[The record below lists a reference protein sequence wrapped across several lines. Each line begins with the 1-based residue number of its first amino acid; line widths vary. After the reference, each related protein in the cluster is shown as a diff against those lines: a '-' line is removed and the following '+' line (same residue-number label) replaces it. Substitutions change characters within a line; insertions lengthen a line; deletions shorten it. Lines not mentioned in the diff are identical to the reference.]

1 MLYVYPVMEK
11 KVNIEDRSAISNFL
25 KQIQKVG
32 FYELKGGIYFKLL
45 VLLTHLIE
53 LSPTI
58 DYS

>member
-1 MLYVYPVMEK
+1 MEK

-25 KQIQKVG
+25 KQIQKVV

-53 LSPTI
+53 LSPTV